1 MKHEFRGLVRGRSRR
16 SLSHGTCHG
25 RTCSN
30 NIIGKK
36 ILILGVEARTV
47 KVSDKGQV
55 AIPVEIRKA
64 MGLRKGSE
72 LLLLYDAEKLLAI
85 RADQAAEALLRVF
98 DDLVR
103 ASAKVAG
110 DLWGNEA
117 DEVWND
123 L

>member
-1 MKHEFRGLVRGRSRR
+1 M
-16 SLSHGTCHG
+16 
-25 RTCSN
+25 
-30 NIIGKK
+30 
-36 ILILGVEARTV
+36 
-47 KVSDKGQV
+47 KVSEKGQV

-72 LLLLYDAEKLLAI
+72 LLLLYDGERLMAI
-85 RADQAAEALLRVF
+85 RTDKAAEALLGVF

-103 ASAKVAG
+103 ASAEVAG
-110 DLWGNEA
+110 ELWGNEA

>member
-1 MKHEFRGLVRGRSRR
+1 M
-16 SLSHGTCHG
+16 
-25 RTCSN
+25 
-30 NIIGKK
+30 
-36 ILILGVEARTV
+36 
-47 KVSDKGQV
+47 KVSEKGQV

-72 LLLLYDAEKLLAI
+72 LLLLYDGERMMAI
-85 RADQAAEALLRVF
+85 RTDQAAEALLGVF

-103 ASAKVAG
+103 ASAEVAG
-110 DLWGNEA
+110 ELWGNEA